1 MWTLWF
7 SVYESGAIIIWIVQW
22 SFDTYGATFQHADY
36 CLGNHDMLLD
46 PKKSNTCIWKKKLK
60 AKTDMWHMGNNLD
73 NNLRGRFSFI
83 LGLYPAV
90 VVWET
95 RSFKMFIA
103 EKWLL
108 FDNYFWVIRSHPL
121 CPCFFQTEVFWP
133 WEAGVLGCFAQQA
146 RSGRHDVQLVKI
158 SQ

>member
-1 MWTLWF
+1 MDTLILRLW
-7 SVYESGAIIIWIVQW
+7 VW
-22 SFDTYGATFQHADY
+22 SYHHLNSTMKFRYLRSYISA
-36 CLGNHDMLLD
+36 CWLLFRQSWYAFGSQ
-46 PKKSNTCIWKKKLK
+46 KIKYMYMEKKKLK